1 MMDNLSV
8 LIGTCDAYC
17 PLWKNFSICFNRY
30 WKHRTRNIFVG
41 ETISVPSYGDTKFET
56 ILCDKDRPWGERML
70 AGIEMSS
77 DYIFFIVEDFFLSY
91 SYLKQQLDMYVED
104 MKLHKMNRLQISRGG
119 PPGQNYVSVCNINYD
134 RIADNSKYLISMQP
148 SIWSREFLLR
158 VLKPE
163 YSPWDFEIEGS
174 YQLRGKEKNT
184 YIDRFYESFNVYFPA
199 ARSSCYGPDFRQEV
213 GWEDFRKR
221 HHLKDF

>member
-1 MMDNLSV
+1 
-8 LIGTCDAYC
+8 
-17 PLWKNFSICFNRY
+17 
-30 WKHRTRNIFVG
+30 
-41 ETISVPSYGDTKFET
+41 
-56 ILCDKDRPWGERML
+56 
-70 AGIEMSS
+70 
-77 DYIFFIVEDFFLSY
+77 
-91 SYLKQQLDMYVED
+91 
-104 MKLHKMNRLQISRGG
+104 MNRLQISRGG